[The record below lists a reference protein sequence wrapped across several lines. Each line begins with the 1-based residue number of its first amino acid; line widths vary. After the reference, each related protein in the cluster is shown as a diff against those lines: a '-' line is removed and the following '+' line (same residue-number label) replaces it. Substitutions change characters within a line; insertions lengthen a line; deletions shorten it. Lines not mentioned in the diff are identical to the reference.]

1 MESIIIE
8 AGINYFGNLREAN
21 RILNYFLKSKFKNL
35 TFMVHTK
42 DFYDC
47 QKKLGIDFKLNKKFY
62 VSAIKKCHKKKKEYW
77 IVCLSKKYF

>member
-21 RILNYFLKSKFKNL
+21 RILNDFLKSKFKNL

-42 DFYDC
+42 NFHDY
-47 QKKLGIDFKLNKKFY
+47 QKN
-62 VSAIKKCHKKKKEYW
+62 
-77 IVCLSKKYF
+77 